1 MSYKTYYNRYTSLL
15 LPFLSI
21 FFILTPDWAQ
31 ALRPYLLTP
40 ELLGKSPHR
49 ITGAFTLPGTPPH

>member
-21 FFILTPDWAQ
+21 FFILTSDWAQ
-31 ALRPYLLTP
+31 ALRPYLLTGRRP
-40 ELLGKSPHR
+40 CAPTFWLLNYWVN
-49 ITGAFTLPGTPPH
+49 LPIE